1 MADKKTLGNEVPS
14 QVSES
19 AETAQKSSLSKVQD
33 ITETTK
39 NEISLEKESNIKNDN
54 PSTLKLE
61 ELINIAGNF
70 VRGKI
75 GTDELDEFGEKMI
88 IRSYI
93 PMIEK
98 VRSLMMLV
106 YKLDSDPLQ
115 TSEVRIANVYKVL
128 FFDVLLG
135 LYGMVDVSND
145 ELKTYAAYDLLYPI
159 FAPFLLQY
167 CEHDFGEYKKMFEDS
182 LNLTR
187 MKELSELMES
197 IDYEKLAEQ
206 NKKVEEILTG
216 LKEDKRTLQN
226 LADIFNATDPNLKK
240 TMDIVQKNLVEEI
253 FDAANGKKELN
264 PPVAKKVTKKSK
276 IKDSKKEGK

>member
-1 MADKKTLGNEVPS
+1 MEDKKTLGNEVPS

-19 AETAQKSSLSKVQD
+19 AEIAQKSSLSKVQD

-39 NEISLEKESNIKNDN
+39 NEISLEKEGNIKNDN
-54 PSTLKLE
+54 SSTLKLE

-135 LYGMVDVSND
+135 LYGMIDVSND

-182 LNLTR
+182 L
-187 MKELSELMES
+187 KQEF
-197 IDYEKLAEQ
+197 YKLYSQ
-206 NKKVEEILTG
+206 LI
-216 LKEDKRTLQN
+216 
-226 LADIFNATDPNLKK
+226 K
-240 TMDIVQKNLVEEI
+240 TNI
-253 FDAANGKKELN
+253 
-264 PPVAKKVTKKSK
+264 
-276 IKDSKKEGK
+276 

>member
-1 MADKKTLGNEVPS
+1 MEDKKTLGNEVPS

-206 NKKVEEILTG
+206 NKKV
-216 LKEDKRTLQN
+216 R
-226 LADIFNATDPNLKK
+226 
-240 TMDIVQKNLVEEI
+240 
-253 FDAANGKKELN
+253 
-264 PPVAKKVTKKSK
+264 
-276 IKDSKKEGK
+276 

>member
-1 MADKKTLGNEVPS
+1 MEDKKTLGNEVPS

-276 IKDSKKEGK
+276 INDSKKEGK